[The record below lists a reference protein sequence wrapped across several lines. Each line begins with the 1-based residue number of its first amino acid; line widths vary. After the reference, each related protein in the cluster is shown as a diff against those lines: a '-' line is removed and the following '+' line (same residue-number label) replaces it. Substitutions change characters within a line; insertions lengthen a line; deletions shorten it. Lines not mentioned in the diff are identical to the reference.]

1 MGKLKNRFDI
11 LVAFGVMGI
20 ILMIIIPLPPF
31 LLDTLLV
38 VNITLS
44 VLVLLMTLFSTNIL
58 QLSIFP
64 TLLLVTTL
72 FRLGLNISSTR
83 LILGEGYAGNII
95 ESFGSFVVGG
105 NYVLGVII
113 FLIIIIIQFVVITNG
128 SGRVSEVS
136 ARFTLDAMPGKQM
149 SIDAD
154 LNAGM
159 IDEKTARKRRRE
171 LQQEAD
177 FYGSMDGASKF
188 VKGDAIAGII
198 ITAIN
203 IFAGIIIGVAMLGMD
218 FGQAAQTFVR
228 LIAGIIITAIN
239 IFAGIIIGV
248 AMLGMDFGQAAQ
260 TFVRLTIG
268 DGLVSQIPALLIST
282 AAGILVTRADSDESV
297 ASLAGQQLT
306 AIPKAIMITGVVLI
320 VLGIMPGLPKLS
332 FFALGGGCILIGI
345 TLKKGEEEDQ
355 EDTIN
360 DDLEVE
366 EVGTINEV
374 EDIREL
380 LNVEALEVEIGYG
393 LIPLAD
399 ESSGGDLLQRIA
411 SIRRQC
417 AIDMGIIVQPIRI
430 RDNLQLEPNQ
440 YCIKVKGNRVATY
453 SLMPTMVLCM
463 DPMGLGL
470 ELEGIKAVEPS
481 FGLEALWISKDK
493 IEEAELRGY
502 TIVDP
507 STILVTHL
515 LEIVKQKSHELMG
528 REEVKGIMDATKE
541 KYSVI
546 VDELIPDIMTLGE
559 VQKVFQN
566 LLKEKVAIK
575 DRVTILETL
584 ADNAIN
590 TKDIELLTEYVRMAL
605 NKSICESLV
614 DEYNTIT
621 VATLSNEVER
631 LIANNLQKS
640 VNGTYPAI
648 DPDNTNKIFNSI
660 KEITESVEFC
670 NNRPVILVS
679 PKIRAPFRKLVEMV
693 FPNVAIL
700 SLNEIP
706 NDVQI
711 RAQAVINI

>member
-188 VKGDAIAGII
+188 VKGDA
-198 ITAIN
+198 
-203 IFAGIIIGVAMLGMD
+203 
-218 FGQAAQTFVR
+218 
-228 LIAGIIITAIN
+228 IAGIIITAIN

>member
-1 MGKLKNRFDI
+1 M
-11 LVAFGVMGI
+11 
-20 ILMIIIPLPPF
+20 
-31 LLDTLLV
+31 
-38 VNITLS
+38 
-44 VLVLLMTLFSTNIL
+44 
-58 QLSIFP
+58 
-64 TLLLVTTL
+64 
-72 FRLGLNISSTR
+72 SSTR
-83 LILGEGYAGNII
+83 LILGQGYAGNVI
-95 ESFGSFVVGG
+95 ESFGNFVVGG

-198 ITAIN
+198 VTVVN
-203 IFAGIIIGVAMLGMD
+203 IFAGIIMGVMMLNMD
-218 FGQAAQTFVR
+218 FATAAQTY
-228 LIAGIIITAIN
+228 I
-239 IFAGIIIGV
+239 
-248 AMLGMDFGQAAQ
+248 
-260 TFVRLTIG
+260 RLTIG

-306 AIPKAIMITGVVLI
+306 AIPKAIMITGVVLFI
-320 VLGIMPGLPKLS
+320 LGIMPGLPTLS
-332 FFALGGGCILIGI
+332 FFALGGGCVGIGI
-345 TLKKGEEEDQ
+345 TLNNSEKKEIEEAASE
-355 EDTIN
+355 EAA
-360 DDLEVE
+360 VE
-366 EVGTINEV
+366 EAAAIATEV
-374 EDIREL
+374 EDVTEL
-380 LNVEALEVEIGYG
+380 LNVEVLEVEIGYG

-440 YCIKVKGNRVATY
+440 YCIKIKGNKVATY

-470 ELEGIKAVEPS
+470 DLEGIKAVEPS
-481 FGLEALWISKDK
+481 FGLEALWISKDN

-515 LEIVKQKSHELMG
+515 LEIIKEKSHELIG
-528 REEVKGIMDATKE
+528 REEVKAIMDATKE

-559 VQKVFQN
+559 VQKVLQN
-566 LLKEKVAIK
+566 LLREKVTIK

-584 ADNAIN
+584 ADNAVN

-605 NKSICESLV
+605 NKSIAVDFV
-614 DEYNTIT
+614 DENNTIT
-621 VATLSNEVER
+621 VATLSNDVER

-640 VNGTYPAI
+640 VNGTYPAV
-648 DPDNTNKIFNSI
+648 DPDSTNKIFNSI
-660 KEITESVEFC
+660 KEIIESTDFY

-693 FPNVAIL
+693 FPNVSIL

-706 NDVQI
+706 SDIQI
-711 RAQAVINI
+711 KAQAVVNI

>member
-1 MGKLKNRFDI
+1 MVNMSKKNRFEI
-11 LVAFGVMGI
+11 AVGFGVIGI

-31 LLDTLLV
+31 ILDMLLV
-38 VNITLS
+38 LNISLS
-44 VLVLLMTLFSTNIL
+44 VLILLMTLFSTNIL

-64 TLLLVTTL
+64 TILLITTL

-83 LILGEGYAGNII
+83 LILGEGYAGNVI
-95 ESFGSFVVGG
+95 ESFGSFVVRG
-105 NYVLGVII
+105 NYVVGIII

-159 IDEKTARKRRRE
+159 IDEATAKRRRRE

-198 ITAIN
+198 ITIIN
-203 IFAGIIIGVAMLGMD
+203 IIGGIIIGVVMLNMD
-218 FGQAAQTFVR
+218 FVQATQTY
-228 LIAGIIITAIN
+228 
-239 IFAGIIIGV
+239 
-248 AMLGMDFGQAAQ
+248 
-260 TFVRLTIG
+260 VRLTIG

-282 AAGILVTRADSDESV
+282 SAGILVTRADSDESF

-306 AIPKAIMITGVVLI
+306 SIPKAMMMTGI
-320 VLGIMPGLPKLS
+320 VLFILGLMPGLPTLT
-332 FFALGGGCILIGI
+332 FFTLGVGLLLIGFV
-345 TLKKGEEEDQ
+345 LRNNENKAKEEENKLEEGTEDQ
-355 EDTIN
+355 VAAN
-360 DDLEVE
+360 D
-366 EVGTINEV
+366 V
-374 EDIREL
+374 EDVTEL
-380 LNVEALEVEIGYG
+380 INVEVLEVEIGYG

-399 ESSGGDLLQRIA
+399 ESNGGDLLQRIS

-417 AIDMGIIVQPIRI
+417 AIDMGIILQPIRI
-430 RDNLQLEPNQ
+430 RDNLQLEPNE
-440 YCIKVKGNRVATY
+440 YCIKIRGNKVATY
-453 SLMPTMVLCM
+453 ALMPTMLLCM

-470 ELEGIKAVEPS
+470 DIEGIKAVEPS
-481 FGLEALWISKDK
+481 FGLEAKWISSDK
-493 IEEAELRGY
+493 VEEAELRGY

-515 LEIVKQKSHELMG
+515 LEIIKDKAYELIG
-528 REEVKGIMDATKE
+528 REEVKAIMDATKE
-541 KYSVI
+541 KYSVV
-546 VDELIPDIMTLGE
+546 VDELIPDLMTLGE

-566 LLKEKVAIK
+566 LLREKVSIK

-584 ADNAIN
+584 ADNAVN

-605 NKSICESLV
+605 NKSICNGLV
-614 DEYNTIT
+614 DENNYIT
-621 VATLSNEVER
+621 VATLSSDVEN
-631 LIANNLQKS
+631 LISNNLQKS
-640 VNGTYPAI
+640 MNGTYPAV
-648 DPDNTNKIFNSI
+648 DPESTNKIFTSI
-660 KEITESVEFC
+660 KEIIESVDFY
-670 NNRPVILVS
+670 NNIPVILVS

-693 FPNVAIL
+693 FPNVSIL

-706 NDVQI
+706 NDIQI
-711 RAQAVINI
+711 RASAVVNI

>member
-1 MGKLKNRFDI
+1 MI
-11 LVAFGVMGI
+11 FGI
-20 ILMIIIPLPPF
+20 AA
-31 LLDTLLV
+31 
-38 VNITLS
+38 
-44 VLVLLMTLFSTNIL
+44 VLILLMTLFSTNVL

-72 FRLGLNISSTR
+72 FRLGLNLSSTR

-95 ESFGSFVVGG
+95 ESFGNFVVGG

-154 LNAGM
+154 LNSGM
-159 IDEKTARKRRRE
+159 IDEKTARRRRRE

-198 ITAIN
+198 VTAVN
-203 IFAGIIIGVAMLGMD
+203 IFAGIIMGVMMLDMD
-218 FGQAAQTFVR
+218 FGEAAQTY
-228 LIAGIIITAIN
+228 I
-239 IFAGIIIGV
+239 
-248 AMLGMDFGQAAQ
+248 
-260 TFVRLTIG
+260 RLTIG

-282 AAGILVTRADSDESV
+282 ASGILVTRADSDDSV

-306 AIPKAIMITGVVLI
+306 AIPKAIMITGVVLFI
-320 VLGIMPGLPKLS
+320 LGIMPGLPTLS
-332 FFALGGGCILIGI
+332 FFSLGVGCVLIGM
-345 TLKKGEEEDQ
+345 TLKKGEEKEKTESISED
-355 EDTIN
+355 
-360 DDLEVE
+360 LAVE
-366 EVGTINEV
+366 ETAVTNEV
-374 EDIREL
+374 EDVSEL
-380 LNVEALEVEIGYG
+380 LNIEALEVEIGYG

-399 ESSGGDLLQRIA
+399 ESSGGDLLQRIS

-440 YCIKVKGNRVATY
+440 YCIKIKGNKVATY

-470 ELEGIKAVEPS
+470 DLEGIKAVEPS
-481 FGLEALWISKDK
+481 FGLEALWISKDN

-515 LEIVKQKSHELMG
+515 LEIIKEKSHELMG
-528 REEVKGIMDATKE
+528 REEVKAIMDATKE

-559 VQKVFQN
+559 VQKVLQN
-566 LLKEKVAIK
+566 LLREKVTIK

-584 ADNAIN
+584 ADNAVN

-605 NKSICESLV
+605 NKSIAVDFV
-614 DEYNTIT
+614 DENNTIT
-621 VATLSNEVER
+621 VATLSNDVER

-640 VNGTYPAI
+640 VNGTYPAV
-648 DPDNTNKIFNSI
+648 DPDSTNKIFNSI
-660 KEITESVEFC
+660 KEIIESTDFY

-693 FPNVAIL
+693 FPNVSIL

-711 RAQAVINI
+711 RAQAVVNL

>member
-1 MGKLKNRFDI
+1 MRNFKNKFDI

-20 ILMIIIPLPPF
+20 ILMIIIPLPSF
-31 LLDTLLV
+31 MLDMLLV
-38 VNITLS
+38 LNITLS
-44 VLVLLMTLFSTNIL
+44 ILILLMTLFSTSIL

-95 ESFGSFVVGG
+95 ESFGSFVVRG
-105 NYVLGVII
+105 NYVVGVII

-198 ITAIN
+198 VTIIN
-203 IFAGIIIGVAMLGMD
+203 IFGGIIIGVMMLDMD
-218 FGQAAQTFVR
+218 FSQAIQTY
-228 LIAGIIITAIN
+228 I
-239 IFAGIIIGV
+239 
-248 AMLGMDFGQAAQ
+248 
-260 TFVRLTIG
+260 RLTIG

-282 AAGILVTRADSDESV
+282 AAGILVTRADSEESF

-306 AIPKAIMITGVVLI
+306 SIPKAIMITGVVLFI
-320 VLGIMPGLPKLS
+320 LGVMPGLPTIS
-332 FFALGGGCILIGI
+332 FFTLGLGCVLISI
-345 TLKKGEEEDQ
+345 TLKKSKVRERDKDKLE
-355 EDTIN
+355 N
-360 DDLEVE
+360 LEVE
-366 EVGTINEV
+366 ESAVTNEV
-374 EDIREL
+374 EDVSEL
-380 LNVEALEVEIGYG
+380 LNIEALEVEIGYG

-399 ESSGGDLLQRIA
+399 EDSGGDLLQRIA

-430 RDNLQLEPNQ
+430 RDNLQLDPNE
-440 YCIKVKGNRVATY
+440 YCIKIKGNKVATY
-453 SLMPTMVLCM
+453 KLMPTMVLCM

-470 ELEGIKAVEPS
+470 ELDGIKAIEPS
-481 FGLEALWISKDK
+481 FGLEALWISKDN

-515 LEIVKQKSHELMG
+515 LEIVKEKSHELMG
-528 REEVKGIMDATKE
+528 REEVKVIIDATKE
-541 KYSVI
+541 KYSVV
-546 VDELIPDIMTLGE
+546 VDELIPDLMTLGE
-559 VQKVFQN
+559 VQKVLQN
-566 LLKEKVAIK
+566 LLREKVSIK

-605 NKSICESLV
+605 NKSISASLV
-614 DEYNTIT
+614 DENNYIT
-621 VATLSNEVER
+621 VATLSNDVER
-631 LIANNLQKS
+631 LISNNLQKS
-640 VNGTYPAI
+640 VNGTYPAV
-648 DPDNTNKIFNSI
+648 DPESTNKIFNSI
-660 KEITESVEFC
+660 KDISENVNFY
-670 NNRPVILVS
+670 NNRPIILVS

-693 FPNVAIL
+693 FPNIAIL

-711 RAQAVINI
+711 RAQAVVNI

>member
-1 MGKLKNRFDI
+1 M
-11 LVAFGVMGI
+11 
-20 ILMIIIPLPPF
+20 
-31 LLDTLLV
+31 
-38 VNITLS
+38 
-44 VLVLLMTLFSTNIL
+44 
-58 QLSIFP
+58 
-64 TLLLVTTL
+64 
-72 FRLGLNISSTR
+72 SSTR
-83 LILGEGYAGNII
+83 LILGQGYAGNVI
-95 ESFGSFVVGG
+95 ESFGNFVVGG

-198 ITAIN
+198 VTVVN
-203 IFAGIIIGVAMLGMD
+203 IFAGIIMGVMMLNMD
-218 FGQAAQTFVR
+218 FATAAQTY
-228 LIAGIIITAIN
+228 I
-239 IFAGIIIGV
+239 
-248 AMLGMDFGQAAQ
+248 
-260 TFVRLTIG
+260 RLTIG

-306 AIPKAIMITGVVLI
+306 AIPKAIMITGIVLFI
-320 VLGIMPGLPKLS
+320 LGIMPGLPTLS
-332 FFALGGGCILIGI
+332 FFALGGGCVGIGI
-345 TLKKGEEEDQ
+345 TLNNSEKKEIEEAASE
-355 EDTIN
+355 EAS
-360 DDLEVE
+360 VE
-366 EVGTINEV
+366 EAAAIATEV
-374 EDIREL
+374 EDVTEL
-380 LNVEALEVEIGYG
+380 LNVEVLEVEIGYG

-440 YCIKVKGNRVATY
+440 YCIKIKGNKVATY

-470 ELEGIKAVEPS
+470 DLEGIKAVEPS
-481 FGLEALWISKDK
+481 FGLEALWISKDN

-515 LEIVKQKSHELMG
+515 LEIIKEKSHELMG
-528 REEVKGIMDATKE
+528 REEVKAIMDATKE

-559 VQKVFQN
+559 VQKVLQN
-566 LLKEKVAIK
+566 LLREKVTIK

-584 ADNAIN
+584 ADNAVN

-605 NKSICESLV
+605 NKSIAVDFV
-614 DEYNTIT
+614 DENNTIT
-621 VATLSNEVER
+621 VATLSNDVER

-640 VNGTYPAI
+640 VNGTYPAV
-648 DPDNTNKIFNSI
+648 DPDSTNKIFNSI
-660 KEITESVEFC
+660 KEIIESTDFY

-693 FPNVAIL
+693 FPNVSIL

-706 NDVQI
+706 SDIQI
-711 RAQAVINI
+711 KAQAVVNI

>member
-1 MGKLKNRFDI
+1 MGKLKNKFDI

-31 LLDTLLV
+31 LLDILLV

-44 VLVLLMTLFSTNIL
+44 VLILLMTLFSTNVL
-58 QLSIFP
+58 QLTIFP
-64 TLLLVTTL
+64 TLLLITTL

-83 LILGEGYAGNII
+83 LILGQGYAGNII

-113 FLIIIIIQFVVITNG
+113 FLIIIIIQFLVITNG

-149 SIDAD
+149 SIDAE
-154 LNAGM
+154 LNAGV
-159 IDEKTARKRRRE
+159 IDEKTAKKKRRE

-203 IFAGIIIGVAMLGMD
+203 IIAGIIIGMLMLGMD
-218 FGQAAQTFVR
+218 IG
-228 LIAGIIITAIN
+228 TA
-239 IFAGIIIGV
+239 V
-248 AMLGMDFGQAAQ
+248 Q

-282 AAGILVTRADSDESV
+282 AAGIIVTRADTDENI

-306 AIPKAIMITGVVLI
+306 AIPKAIMVTGVVLI

-332 FFALGGGCILIGI
+332 FFALGGGCILIGR
-345 TLKKGEEEDQ
+345 TLQKGEDEKREEIAN
-355 EDTIN
+355 ED
-360 DDLEVE
+360 LAVE
-366 EVGTINEV
+366 EVSTLNEV
-374 EDIREL
+374 EDVTEL
-380 LNVEALEVEIGYG
+380 LNVEVLEVEIGYG

-399 ESSGGDLLQRIA
+399 DSNGGDLLQRIA

-430 RDNLQLEPNQ
+430 RDNLQLDPNQ
-440 YCIKVKGNRVATY
+440 YCIKIKGNRVATY

-470 ELEGIKAVEPS
+470 DLEGIKAVEPS
-481 FGLEALWISKDK
+481 FGLEALWITKDK
-493 IEEAELRGY
+493 IEEAELKGY

-528 REEVKGIMDATKE
+528 REEVKGIIDATKE
-541 KYSVI
+541 KYSVV
-546 VDELIPDIMTLGE
+546 VDELIPDLMTLGE

-584 ADNAIN
+584 ADNATN

-614 DEYNTIT
+614 DENNTIT

-640 VNGTYPAI
+640 VNGTYPAV

-660 KEITESVEFC
+660 KTITESVEFC